1 MFFANILSVLDKS
14 DLNPSSQLIIGGDFN
29 VHLDAEMDNGGGRVE
44 KKDSVKNIFDIKLA
58 YDLVD
63 IWRIRNPD
71 KRQYTWRQKRPVVQR
86 RLDYWLISDCMQDFI
101 ENTDI
106 IPSIK
111 SDHSAITLQI
121 NSIED
126 KVRGPSHWMF
136 NSSLLEDNTYIEL
149 ISSSLEV
156 WLKEFDD
163 IHDKQLL
170 WDLVKYRIR
179 QTTISYSKRKAKV
192 RRNKLVELESKLKE
206 SELLC
211 TSHPSEKNLEDLE
224 KYKIEYDSIYDYITQ
239 GNIIRSKAAWYE
251 KGEKNNKYFL
261 NLEKSRKAKNCIRK
275 LLNKEGQ
282 EIINS
287 KAIMSELKDFY
298 EDLYDNKDPDTD
310 VDELHNFAK
319 NLTIPKLSN
328 YQQLLCEGQLT
339 NTECYNVLDQ
349 LKNNKSPGNDGLT
362 AEFYKHF
369 WPVLGNFLV
378 DSLNAAHITGKL
390 SNSQRQAVIRLIEKK
405 DKDKWYIENWRPI
418 SLLNVDYKIGSKA
431 LATRLEKVLPDI
443 INQNQC
449 AYVKGRT
456 IFDAIRSINDVM
468 EYTKLNNIPGL
479 MTSFDFKKAFDSL
492 NWQYLVNTLEA
503 FNFGESFIRWVKVFY
518 SDISSCVMNNG
529 FASQL
534 FEIKRGVRQGD
545 PLSPYL
551 FIIALEILNISIRE
565 NKEIIGIKV
574 GNEEIKLNVFADD
587 LTTFVKNTRSFFSLK
602 QVINNFGYISGLKL
616 NEEKTE
622 VYWLG
627 SLHNSPEDLGI
638 DNVNKPMK
646 ILGIFFTYDWQKF
659 QELNFEKIITSIKK
673 SLNVWQWR
681 NLTLLGRIQIIKTFA
696 IPKFMFRASQ
706 IPLTK
711 EIIKEINSVLFKF
724 VWKSRKDK
732 IKRKTLISDYKNG
745 GLRMPH
751 LETLIKTQR
760 IMCMKKYF
768 DSYNSTW
775 KVFLENYLSEFGGSF
790 LLKYNYDI
798 KFLPK
803 TLPRF
808 YKECLNE
815 WASYKETHIHTPSN
829 VLNEIIWNNKFIC
842 IGAKPLFRNRIAK
855 KGIIKLCDLLDDTGK
870 LKTWDVLQSKNI
882 TMAEY
887 FLLMS
892 VFDTIPLEWKN
903 ILKQQ
908 LQMAQGDGNNSND
921 IVFPTTSRVLYWD
934 LVKKFETNPTSKY
947 KYEELFPTTDL
958 PWQEIYLIPRNV
970 TVDTKTR
977 EFQFKYLHR
986 IVFTNKALFK
996 MGIVSSSLCTFC
1008 GKFEESLEHLF
1019 IHCEITSSFWLS
1031 VTEWLKIYFTN
1042 LQNLNAC
1049 NITFGF
1055 FRKDFLLLNHIVI
1068 LSKQVVF
1075 QCRNLNIKPSLSL
1088 LKARMKTTYELELSI
1103 AKQNQ
1108 TLEIHN
1114 KKWKEL
1120 LPVVSGLV

>member
-1 MFFANILSVLDKS
+1 
-14 DLNPSSQLIIGGDFN
+14 
-29 VHLDAEMDNGGGRVE
+29 
-44 KKDSVKNIFDIKLA
+44 
-58 YDLVD
+58 
-63 IWRIRNPD
+63 
-71 KRQYTWRQKRPVVQR
+71 
-86 RLDYWLISDCMQDFI
+86 MQDFI

-211 TSHPSEKNLEDLE
+211 ASHPSEKNLEDLE

-310 VDELHNFAK
+310 VDELHNFTK

-349 LKNNKSPGNDGLT
+349 LKNNKSPGNEGLT

-369 WPVLGNFLV
+369 WPVLGNLLV

-390 SNSQRQAVIRLIEKK
+390 SNSQRKAVIRLIEKK
-405 DKDKWYIENWRPI
+405 SNKDKRYIENWRPI

-673 SLNVWQWR
+673 SLNIWQWR

-711 EIIKEINSVLFKF
+711 KIIKEINSVLFKF

-775 KVFLENYLSEFGGSF
+775 KVFLDNYLSEFGGSF
-790 LLKYNYDI
+790 LLKCNYDI

-842 IGAKPLFRNRIAK
+842 IGTKPLFRNRIAK

-892 VFDTIPLEWKN
+892 VFDTIPLEWKNILKQQLQMAQGDGNNSNDIVFPTTSRVLYWDLVKKFETNPTSKYKYEELFPTTDLPWQEIYLIPRNVTVEWKN

-1042 LQNLNAC
+1042 LQNLNAS

-1068 LSKQVVF
+1068 LSKQVIF